1 MGRNKQQLN
10 KLIREEMTLYDFSS
24 ARYTDVDIA
33 KTVNNIAQEHPTT
46 LTGREN

>member
-1 MGRNKQQLN
+1 MEQ
-10 KLIREEMTLYDFSS
+10 YDFSS